1 MRDIGVVMKLPP
13 SINHDRDYVLGTH
26 DEELA
31 RLGLQHRVWLPVV
44 LDCWHRAGVTVGK
57 RVLDVGA
64 GPGYATVDLAE
75 IVGPTGEVIAL
86 ERSQNFVRA
95 MEEACRAR
103 SLTNVKIHE
112 IDLMTDDLPAVD
124 YDFAWCRWV
133 VSFVND
139 PALLIRKLARVMP
152 KRSLSIFHEYGHYE
166 TWRFLPRLPMQERF
180 REHVIATWRESG
192 GEPDGAAGLSE
203 LLADN
208 GFAIRSARPHV
219 FCLRPRDYMWQW
231 PATFIEIYLP
241 RLIQMGRIDQ
251 SFADQVRA
259 ALANAEKNPN
269 ALMITPLVLEIIAEK
284 L

>member
-1 MRDIGVVMKLPP
+1 MRDIGVVMKLPA

-124 YDFAWCRWV
+124 YDFVWCRWV
-133 VSFVND
+133 VSFVSD

-166 TWRFLPRLPMQERF
+166 TWRFFPRLQMQERF